1 MVIYMPLLNYYDWL
15 TILGFVLFITIHGI
29 SKSST
34 IKNLNTYALGTV
46 SFSLK
51 YLVGTVMAT
60 WISGTL
66 FSLNLERGYKGGFYD
81 TIPVMFMSGAIFLIA
96 HVVIPRMK
104 EFFKKLTIAEMLG
117 SHYNSNK
124 IRIFVAS
131 LGILNSCAPIAI
143 QFYIMGKITAYFIPD
158 IFGTKTTEI
167 LIIILGAVVTLYTL
181 VGGVNSVIRTDLIQ
195 LGIGIVSIIG
205 LYYLLYNIQ
214 WQAVDSSLPQYKHY
228 DLSYVLTTYDDNFWA
243 MISLVI
249 YFIIP
254 AVNPASY
261 QRIVI
266 ASSIKEAQKTW
277 YISALGVFIISL
289 IISYAGYILFC
300 IKQGLDTES
309 LLSFLINEITPSG
322 MKGLLLI
329 GFLALA
335 MSTADSFLNVL
346 SVMFAN
352 DLCIYFNINI
362 KQKLNIARYA
372 TLIGGVI
379 SIIIALQTQG
389 MMNTLLIA
397 NSFYMPVIT
406 VLFFVTIFKFNLS
419 SRCVLFSLY
428 ITTLAI
434 LLIKIFCKINPL
446 IPGLIFSGLML
457 ISSYYIVEKWELLKC
472 FGIRSK
478 LKEK

>member
-214 WQAVDSSLPQYKHY
+214 WQARLDRFVPRDGRADHHGQW
-228 DLSYVLTTYDDNFWA
+228 VL
-243 MISLVI
+243 
-249 YFIIP
+249 
-254 AVNPASY
+254 
-261 QRIVI
+261 
-266 ASSIKEAQKTW
+266 
-277 YISALGVFIISL
+277 
-289 IISYAGYILFC
+289 
-300 IKQGLDTES
+300 
-309 LLSFLINEITPSG
+309 
-322 MKGLLLI
+322 KGLRDDRM
-329 GFLALA
+329 A
-335 MSTADSFLNVL
+335 
-346 SVMFAN
+346 
-352 DLCIYFNINI
+352 
-362 KQKLNIARYA
+362 
-372 TLIGGVI
+372 
-379 SIIIALQTQG
+379 
-389 MMNTLLIA
+389 
-397 NSFYMPVIT
+397 
-406 VLFFVTIFKFNLS
+406 
-419 SRCVLFSLY
+419 SRMGRG
-428 ITTLAI
+428 
-434 LLIKIFCKINPL
+434 PRED
-446 IPGLIFSGLML
+446 P
-457 ISSYYIVEKWELLKC
+457 
-472 FGIRSK
+472 
-478 LKEK
+478 